1 MPLKKPLEQPIINAI
16 IRYAY
21 ALRKDEEAAL
31 LSAFLVISYH
41 VHREAVQCMMPRDS
55 YEQIMAAH
63 MPATGAEEAFIEAMS
78 EISPREPLIIRHLHH
93 VAAATAALPELI
105 RSNVIEPVHAAIT
118 GSVNAAVARL
128 RESALFMTRR
138 RRESILQEEEEL
150 ALFSTIQGVANQ
162 VNREAIES
170 EIRQGIAG
178 GLAFAAA
185 YERRGGG
192 ERSKAISTPVKE
204 VVVTKENRNAPA
216 KPRRWPRDSYIAL
229 MDEELTITTAII
241 DRNRAMS
248 QRCLNTMG

>member
-31 LSAFLVISYH
+31 LSAFLVISYRI
-41 VHREAVQCMMPRDS
+41 HREAVQCMMPGIS

-63 MPATGAEEAFIEAMS
+63 MPATSAEEAFIDAVS
-78 EISPREPLIIRHLHH
+78 EISPREPLIIRHLHN
-93 VAAATAALPELI
+93 VAATTAALPELI
-105 RSNVIEPVHAAIT
+105 RSNVIAPVQAAIT
-118 GSVNAAVARL
+118 GSVNAAVVRL
-128 RESALFMTRR
+128 RESTLFMTRR
-138 RRESILQEEEEL
+138 RREALLQEEEEI

-162 VNREAIES
+162 VNREAIEG
-170 EIRQGIAG
+170 EIREGIAG

-185 YERRGGG
+185 YERPRG
-192 ERSKAISTPVKE
+192 EPRKTVSMPVKE
-204 VVVTKENRNAPA
+204 VVVTIEKRSAPA

-229 MDEELTITTAII
+229 MDEELTIPRGLI

>member
-41 VHREAVQCMMPRDS
+41 IHKEAVQCMMPRDS

-63 MPATGAEEAFIEAMS
+63 MPATGAEEAFIDVVS

-93 VAAATAALPELI
+93 AAATTAALPELI
-105 RSNVIEPVHAAIT
+105 RSNVIAPVQAAIT
-118 GSVNAAVARL
+118 GSVNATVARL
-128 RESALFMTRR
+128 RESTLFMTRR
-138 RRESILQEEEEL
+138 RRENILQEEEER
-150 ALFSTIQGVANQ
+150 ALFSTIEGVANQ
-162 VNREAIES
+162 VNREAIEG
-170 EIRQGIAG
+170 EILQGIGG

-185 YERRGGG
+185 YERRPGVL
-192 ERSKAISTPVKE
+192 SKAVSMPAKE
-204 VVVTKENRNAPA
+204 VVVSRETRNAPA

-229 MDEELTITTAII
+229 MDEELTLTTAII